1 MHALV
6 ALLLTAELGDA
17 VAEDHEALVDVI
29 GLLQGLALAPGLL
42 GHLGSGQID
51 KVDLAVAGDINLDGD
66 DMQICFDHK

>member
-29 GLLQGLALAPGLL
+29 GLLQGFALAPGLL